1 MKKRDLIE
9 RLEKLLEE
17 KGMYRIDGVN
27 PNSNKASIQ
36 AAIKCLELTDEELDE
51 YMTVFKL
58 KFPGSYNAII
68 SKGNWKIHPHN
79 RIYVYQTA
87 KMILNNF

>member
-9 RLEKLLEE
+9 KLEKLLEE
-17 KGMYRIDGVN
+17 KGMYRIDGIN
-27 PNSNKASIQ
+27 RNSNKTSIQ
-36 AAIKCLELTDEELDE
+36 AAIKCLELTDEELEE

-58 KFPGSYNAII
+58 KFPGSYNTII
-68 SKGNWKIHPHN
+68 SNGNWKTHSHN

-87 KMILNNF
+87 KMILNNY